1 MKENLKLTYI
11 NTQNDFF
18 EYHLFFKYWDCMDN
32 KNNLIPQLKNQ
43 MIIMAVVSLL
53 IVLIPVID
61 NSYLI
66 LSLAF
71 VVLFLLR
78 FCYEYFFGFM
88 NDYNNMLRMYEEL
101 SKKRIVNVYDEKFTL
116 EVSDNELSLTSDKTR
131 RFCRWNDI
139 EYIQETKNLIIL
151 SMKLSNEPHL
161 VDFEP
166 IKVAK
171 RYILPEKIEAFRA
184 IIEEKREQYHIAFLT
199 DDETNPYIRKED

>member
-1 MKENLKLTYI
+1 MNENLKLTYI

-18 EYHLFFKYWDCMDN
+18 EYHLFYKYWDCMDN
-32 KNNLIPQLKNQ
+32 KNNLIPQLKKQ
-43 MIIMAVVSLL
+43 MITMLIVSLL
-53 IVLIPVID
+53 ILFAPFID

-66 LSLAF
+66 LALAF
-71 VVLFLLR
+71 IILFLLR
-78 FCYEYFFGFM
+78 FCYEYFLGYM
-88 NDYNNMLRMYEEL
+88 NDYNNMLRTYEEL

-116 EVSDNELSLTSDKTR
+116 EVNDNELNLIGDSTR

-139 EYIQETKNLIIL
+139 EYIQETQNLIVL
-151 SMKLSNEPHL
+151 SMKLSSEPHL

-184 IIEEKREQYHIAFLT
+184 IIEEKRKQYNIGILT